1 MEKGKY
7 IRFVGEYVISLISI
21 VFLLLSVSLFILGYD
36 EFKTSERI
44 REWGWDDGEDS
55 FSGCISYFFGCLS
68 YFLGG
73 YMFCVT
79 SYLLLL
85 INKTRTY
92 IIPTTRH
99 GKITLLIAAI
109 IFTVSL
115 YTHLV
120 FTCQREGDI
129 PLSNLL
135 LIGLLPI
142 VWLSTMY
149 MFNGE
154 IVSKCIKAVVKPIC
168 QFFLMMQILFIGIL
182 SPVTL
187 IFDYHEPVDF
197 EMFASWIFVCLMLI
211 PIPSIF
217 LKLSN
222 FKNNMIRLRKLVK
235 IELLIVAIG
244 VSIVI
249 LYLCISNVL
258 GYFLGTTIMDI
269 IWLCTLYMLNGPTIS
284 NKSTK

>member
-7 IRFVGEYVISLISI
+7 IRFVGESVISLIFI
-21 VFLLLSVSLFILGYD
+21 TFLLLSVCLFISGHFEFIRPSNWDGYD
-36 EFKTSERI
+36 GYGFY
-44 REWGWDDGEDS
+44 WGLLL
-55 FSGCISYFFGCLS
+55 CFFGVP
-68 YFLGG
+68 
-73 YMFCVT
+73 MFCVT

-92 IIPTTRH
+92 IIPATRH
-99 GKITLLIAAI
+99 EKIALLIAAI
-109 IFTVSL
+109 IITVPL
-115 YTHLV
+115 YTYLD
-120 FTCQREGDI
+120 FTCQREGSV

-135 LIGLLPI
+135 LIGLLSI

-154 IVSKCIKAVVKPIC
+154 DVSKCIKAVVKPIW
-168 QFFLMMQILFIGIL
+168 QFFLMMLILSIGIL

-187 IFDYHEPVDF
+187 IFDNHEPIYP
-197 EMFASWIFVCLMLI
+197 EMFPFWISLCLMFI
-211 PIPSIF
+211 PALSC
-217 LKLSN
+217 LLMASN
-222 FKNNMIRLRKLVK
+222 FKNNLIRLRKLVK

-244 VSIVI
+244 VSILI

-258 GYFLGTTIMDI
+258 GYFLGTSIMDI

-284 NKSTK
+284 DESSK